1 MSQHDNF
8 LAYIRAEH
16 PAIWTSLTSA
26 SLEGLVQIDEDAG
39 TVTAANR
46 LLLTYPGLHDSI
58 HALMN
63 GWAENKL
70 DAGKTFSDLLANGG
84 RNDRAGD

>member
-1 MSQHDNF
+1 MSQHDSF

-26 SLEGLVQIDEDAG
+26 SREGLVQIDEDVG
-39 TVTAANR
+39 TVTASNR

-70 DAGKTFSDLLANGG
+70 DAAAFFSALVSNGG
-84 RNDRAGD
+84 RDDRAGD